1 METTS
6 VQVDVEKDSYFKIKQ
21 VFYFTAYRIIP
32 GLPLCS
38 LSLKEPT
45 GESPVPHPNHTPT
58 LSTYFFFLNDSLDR
72 EDQVG
77 YHPTA
82 RSLTWVPS

>member
-45 GESPVPHPNHTPT
+45 GESPVPHSNHTPT
-58 LSTYFFFLNDSLDR
+58 LSTYFFF
-72 EDQVG
+72 
-77 YHPTA
+77 
-82 RSLTWVPS
+82 